1 MCKRC
6 ETKPIYKLSNG
17 RQFCSKCFT
26 RYYERKVFRTIKQ
39 YNLIQK
45 ADKIAVA
52 ASGGKDSTTLLFLLK
67 KFCRGGRFCTIEAV
81 AIDEGIHAYRD
92 KTLKDLRAF
101 CKREKIKLHI
111 FSYKKEFGFS
121 LDEALKL
128 VRERKIKLTSCNI
141 CGVLRRYLINKK
153 SRELGFAK
161 VATGHNLDD
170 EAQTILMNQFKGNIS
185 LSAKL
190 GPRSGVSEESVFA
203 QRIKPLYFCTEKEN
217 MIYSFVHKIVPGF
230 TECPNQ
236 QSYRFAI
243 RDFLNKFEAQNP
255 GVKQA
260 IVQSFLEVL
269 PSLKEKFRPSA
280 DGSKKESKSGKQIN
294 VLRSCARCGEPASNE
309 VCKACEILGILEAAK
324 KNI

>member
-6 ETKPIYKLSNG
+6 QERPVYKLNNG

-26 RYYERKVFRTIKQ
+26 HYYERKVFKTIKQ
-39 YNLIQK
+39 YKLIQK
-45 ADKIAVA
+45 GDKIAVA
-52 ASGGKDSTTLLFLLK
+52 ASGGKDSTTLLYLLK
-67 KFCRGGRFCTIEAV
+67 NLCKDGRFCSIEAV

-92 KTLKDLRAF
+92 KTLKDLKAF
-101 CKREKIKLHI
+101 CNKEKIKLHI

-128 VRERKIKLTSCNI
+128 VREKGIKLTSCNI

-170 EAQTILMNQFKGNIS
+170 EAQTILMNQFKGNVS

-217 MIYSFVHKIVPGF
+217 MIYSFIHKMVPGF
-230 TECPNQ
+230 VECPNQ

-260 IVQSFLEVL
+260 IVQGFLEVL
-269 PSLKEKFRPSA
+269 PLLKERFGPG
-280 DGSKKESKSGKQIN
+280 DGGKKLSKGGKEIN
-294 VLRSCARCGEPASNE
+294 VLRSCTKCGEPASNE
-309 VCKACEILGILEAAK
+309 VCKACEILGVLNAAK
-324 KNI
+324 NKP

>member
-6 ETKPIYKLSNG
+6 QEKPVYKLNNG

-26 RYYERKVFRTIKQ
+26 RYYERKVFRTIKK

-45 ADKIAVA
+45 GDKIAVA

-67 KFCRGGRFCTIEAV
+67 KFSREGKFCTLEAV

-101 CKREKIKLHI
+101 CKKEKIKLHI

-128 VRERKIKLTSCNI
+128 VREKGIKLTSCNI

-153 SRELGFAK
+153 SRALGFNK

-190 GPRSGVSEESVFA
+190 GPWSGVSEEKVFA

-230 TECPNQ
+230 VECPNQ

-269 PSLKEKFRPSA
+269 PLLKERFGPGEKGKSV
-280 DGSKKESKSGKQIN
+280 SKGGKQIN
-294 VLRSCARCGEPASNE
+294 VLRSCASCGEPASNE
-309 VCKACEILGILEAAK
+309 ICKACEILGVLGAARRK
-324 KNI
+324 